1 LDDGRRQWFFWQS
14 GDAGGAR
21 TFLSAARYGVAIQV
35 TIATRWNLG
44 IAADRNVRAPPRFH
58 WGVTNALN
66 FQLTKLR
73 AYVVLSRNSR
83 RRAMYDA
90 NQKGSACPFAFS
102 AFRFSLLLCLAL
114 LGGSMFSGCATTS
127 DNHRGTESSAEQQ
140 PGLSCWEKLGAYLCW
155 TAQEMTYGFFS
166 SNGGGVVGK

>member
-1 LDDGRRQWFFWQS
+1 MKIFVAGQSRRAERGHSCPQQLPNY
-14 GDAGGAR
+14 GAPSICWR
-21 TFLSAARYGVAIQV
+21 SCALH
-35 TIATRWNLG
+35 